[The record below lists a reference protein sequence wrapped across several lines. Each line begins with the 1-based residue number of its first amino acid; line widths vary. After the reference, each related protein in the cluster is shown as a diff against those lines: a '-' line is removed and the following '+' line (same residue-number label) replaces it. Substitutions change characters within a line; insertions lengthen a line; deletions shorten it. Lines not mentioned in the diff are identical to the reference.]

1 MTLATD
7 RYTRALINSNQVEG
21 TAVFNL
27 QGERLGSVDCV
38 MIDKQKGHVAY
49 AVMAFGGFLGLGEKR
64 HPVPWASMTYD
75 TSKDGYVIPLSKEE
89 LKEAPTL
96 DPDQYSQLGDP
107 DYDAAV
113 YTHYKAEPYWL

>member
-7 RYTRALINSNQVEG
+7 RYTRALINSKQVEG
-21 TAVFNL
+21 TAVFNVDA
-27 QGERLGSVDCV
+27 ERLGSIDCM
-38 MIDKQKGHVAY
+38 MIDKQKGQVAY

-89 LKEAPTL
+89 LKTAPAL
-96 DPDQYSQLGDP
+96 DPDQYSRLGEP

-113 YTHYKAEPYWL
+113 YTHYRAEPYWL

>member
-1 MTLATD
+1 MTLATE
-7 RYTRALINSNQVEG
+7 RYTRALINSNKVEG
-21 TAVFNL
+21 TAVFNV
-27 QGERLGSVDCV
+27 QGERLGSIDCV
-38 MIDKQKGHVAY
+38 MIDKQKGQVAY

-89 LKEAPTL
+89 LKAAPTL
-96 DPDQYSQLGDP
+96 DPDEYGQLGDP
-107 DYDAAV
+107 DYDATI

>member
-21 TAVFNL
+21 TAVFNVG
-27 QGERLGSVDCV
+27 GERLGSIDCM
-38 MIDKQKGHVAY
+38 MIDKQNGHVAY

-89 LKEAPTL
+89 LKTAPTL
-96 DPDQYSQLGDP
+96 DPDQYKQLGDP